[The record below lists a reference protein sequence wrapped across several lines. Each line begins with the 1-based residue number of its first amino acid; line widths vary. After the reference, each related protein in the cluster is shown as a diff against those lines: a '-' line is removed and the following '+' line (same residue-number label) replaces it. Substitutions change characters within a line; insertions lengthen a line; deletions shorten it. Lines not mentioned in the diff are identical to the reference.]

1 MIKDYALRYFI
12 FRNFI
17 KHVGRDIQD
26 LSDIIYM
33 KIRRRFLKNEEVLID
48 NRDGIIVKNVKEKYY
63 IMMKK
68 DHSVIKSNFLNIIRK
83 ENVDKNIIK
92 DFILFI
98 TYDSQFGVKLLK
110 KNIFNFVTDKSNLNG
125 YAKYTKKMLE
135 NTSSDE
141 IEGFNNQI
149 VEKEM
154 QIVPPSRVTFDKDYF
169 LGEVTPPQIQKEE
182 FEAEPFVSKNIKNVK
197 NFDICTEIPTSE
209 IYEIPDFNFK
219 YVNKIL
225 RIYSFIYNFCS
236 NKVFNGV
243 SISKLLRNFKEQ
255 PYISDIIGT
264 IHGFLIENLLEE
276 KKTIGFSN
284 LLSNVKSV
292 MDSVSEDYRSDD
304 IIIGNEVGM
313 RGWKLKS
320 RMLLLDMYK
329 NTNNKTILSYY
340 NVLNKKSPFDAE
352 TTVLIRISLVEF
364 LINCY
369 MATNIFRDIILNEIK
384 KVKSLENNYN
394 ELGKLLSSR
403 KKAVQNIGKTF
414 NYDTESIKDLQNK
427 MTELKKKI
435 VTSPPK
441 ADIGQINNAKF
452 FLVSDK
458 IFISKNNVFYV
469 PSKNT
474 LEVILQKYLPT
485 DKAESN
491 TVLNLK
497 NIIESLY

>member
-12 FRNFI
+12 FRSFI
-17 KHVGRDIQD
+17 KHVDLDIQG
-26 LSDIIYM
+26 LCDIILR
-33 KIRRRFLKNEEVLID
+33 KIRRRFLKNEEVLVD
-48 NRDGIIVKNVKEKYY
+48 NREGLILKNVKEKYY
-63 IMMKK
+63 VMMKK
-68 DHSVIKSNFLNIIRK
+68 DHQVIKSKFLNIIRK

-98 TYDSQFGVKLLK
+98 TYESTFGVKLLK
-110 KNIFNFVTDKSNLNG
+110 KNIFNFVTDRSNLKG
-125 YAKYTKKMLE
+125 YSKFTKKFLE
-135 NTSSDE
+135 TTSSE
-141 IEGFNNQI
+141 ELEGFNNQM

-154 QIVPPSRVTFDKDYF
+154 QVVEPSKVTFDKDYF
-169 LGEVTPPQIQKEE
+169 LEEVTPPQTQKEE
-182 FEAEPFVSKNIKNVK
+182 IEAEPFVSKNIKNVK
-197 NFDICTEIPTSE
+197 NSDICLEIPTSE
-209 IYEIPDFNFK
+209 IYEISDFDYK
-219 YVNKIL
+219 HVNKIL
-225 RIYSFIYNFCS
+225 RIYSFIYNFCP
-236 NKVFNGV
+236 NKVFNNV
-243 SISKLLRNFKEQ
+243 SISKLVRNFKET

-276 KKTIGFSN
+276 KKTIGFNN

-292 MDSVSEDYRSDD
+292 MDSVSEDYKSDEV
-304 IIIGNEVGM
+304 IIGNEVGM

-320 RMLLLDMYK
+320 RTLLLDMYK
-329 NTNNKTILSYY
+329 NTDNKAILSFY

-352 TTVLIRISLVEF
+352 MTVLIRISLVEF
-364 LINCY
+364 FINCY

-384 KVKSLENNYN
+384 KVKSLEHKSN
-394 ELGKLLSSR
+394 EIAKLLNSR
-403 KKAVQNIGKTF
+403 KKAVENIGETF

-427 MTELKKKI
+427 LADLKKKI
-435 VTSPPK
+435 VMSPSK

-458 IFISKNNVFYV
+458 IFMSKNNVFYV